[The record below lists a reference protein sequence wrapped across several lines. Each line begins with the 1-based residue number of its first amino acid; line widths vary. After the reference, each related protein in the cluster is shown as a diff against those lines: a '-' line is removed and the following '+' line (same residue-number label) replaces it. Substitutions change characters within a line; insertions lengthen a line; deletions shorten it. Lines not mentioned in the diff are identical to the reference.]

1 MTFGP
6 TVRTMRSESTRSP
19 GSRRATFVSAQARNE
34 VSARPALSAP
44 RRAWASASATGP
56 PRGGLANTGPAP
68 GFPAPSR
75 GRDARAAARGAG
87 AQTQSRRL
95 PGRQRQHG
103 VAVREQ
109 QLAVGHPD
117 RVVSERLGVV
127 EEADLVDVRHD
138 ADAEAHGPDLT
149 W

>member
-1 MTFGP
+1 MD
-6 TVRTMRSESTRSP
+6 
-19 GSRRATFVSAQARNE
+19 SRFHHLAAQQGAQHAQIIVVLRDAQGALPHRAHGRVAGADGE
-34 VSARPALSAP
+34 VHASRGEAVQ
-44 RRAWASASATGP
+44 RRD
-56 PRGGLANTGPAP
+56 RRHLN
-68 GFPAPSR
+68 
-75 GRDARAAARGAG
+75 GRDARAADRGAG

-109 QLAVGHPD
+109 HLAVGHPD
-117 RVVSERLGVV
+117 RVVPERLGVA